1 MILCKEDYRMYLEQD
16 MKANW
21 RSSAKPKLFGDEQW
35 KFILT
40 LRKLEYYRS
49 KHGFEKIIFLIP
61 TAIVKFFNHRY
72 AVSCGYTINAGQ
84 CGKGLALPHR
94 GYVVMNSNA
103 VIGDNCRIHQGVTI
117 GSTGGSDASAK
128 IGNNVFIGAGAS
140 IIGDIE
146 IADDVSIG
154 ANAVVTKSCNPETN
168 LSKPFGK
175 SVNNI

>member
-1 MILCKEDYRMYLEQD
+1 
-16 MKANW
+16 
-21 RSSAKPKLFGDEQW
+21 
-35 KFILT
+35 
-40 LRKLEYYRS
+40 
-49 KHGFEKIIFLIP
+49 
-61 TAIVKFFNHRY
+61 
-72 AVSCGYTINAGQ
+72 
-84 CGKGLALPHR
+84 
-94 GYVVMNSNA
+94 MNSNA